1 MSRSYNSIVENRPSR
16 GDFSFTGRRGG
27 TNKPRTMREA
37 VIGGDTAKMWEPS
50 GLFLP
55 GGGRAHPWQRRE
67 PGRKKRSPRRGFQA
81 MQNRRQVVALV
92 KASAISG
99 SAFFKAA
106 VSILLLVTGFQVT
119 L

>member
-1 MSRSYNSIVENRPSR
+1 MCYTDTVKKRLSR
-16 GDFSFTGRRGG
+16 GAFSFTVRRGG

-37 VIGGDTAKMWEPS
+37 VIGGAAAKMWEPS

-55 GGGRAHPWQRRE
+55 GGGRVHQGQRRE
-67 PGRKKRSPRRGFQA
+67 PGRKKSPLRGFQL
-81 MQNRRQVVALV
+81 MQNRRHVVALV
-92 KASAISG
+92 KAAATSG
-99 SAFFKAA
+99 RAFFKAA